1 MASSSSVTP
10 ECSGSTTKDP
20 PSIEMLHVFRELLV
34 QYLDPQCAY
43 DSLRFHLG
51 AKSSMI
57 HDAIKRSR
65 QEGVRELLQAIDDM
79 EDKRGVVKKFMDSL
93 KKSGHRFLHDVIH
106 MEKKLDDSWELKN
119 LLLGTEE
126 DLIKV
131 PPLELLPHLT
141 SFENHEKEAIRT
153 TERTHPP
160 RTTWSE
166 LNLRLQAKPSEVMEE
181 LIEGLREI
189 KYPVLAQSLEDA
201 YRGTGKDSRGDPD
214 GHDNDDDDNGGP
226 AKDPENKERPSND
239 KHGPDDD
246 KPDSGDK
253 PDSSGAGTADDGP
266 GGQRRSNGER
276 QSGDEANADSVSP
289 MLQLLQLSDA
299 PKPTTPSSTAS
310 VTESNIAHSTPMTL
324 ESLHLHDYQ
333 EELAEHSLEGK
344 NSVIVA
350 PTGSGKTR
358 VAIAIAMNALMKQN
372 GASKEQKKVVFIVN
386 KVALVE
392 QQKKAFQEF
401 IPEVDGISGD
411 MSSQVPLVH
420 QLEQSDVIV
429 LTSQILLNALQ
440 DGSFSLSSLRLI
452 ILDECHN
459 TQKENPY
466 NSIMAFYRDMKKRN
480 QPPLPQV
487 VGLTASLGVKKAKR
501 QIDAVKHVLKL
512 CANLDA
518 DEISTVVRYRDSL
531 KRSYHTPKEETIGV
545 EGRDDKDPFKIELGR
560 VMEPVEQTIV
570 SYLDKISEGGITGK
584 KILECRQEMT
594 EMSSFRGTQQYEGV
608 TTKLLQFL
616 SVEVKDSEIAR
627 FLQDCA
633 NFLKVYNESL
643 YINRDARTVDAL
655 NHINS
660 YTQILIDRNQNTE
673 ASVDRLIKLFEGI
686 KPKIEEICH
695 GPSNENPVLQRLE
708 KILIQEY
715 EEKEETLAILFTNT
729 RDSTRALQAWIQET
743 PSLASVNPG
752 TLIGTGGSTGMT
764 QTQQEQLLA
773 MFKEKKHK
781 LVISTSVAEEGLDIQ
796 MCNLVIRYN
805 YVRDDI
811 GRVQARGRSRA
822 EGGKFYL
829 VFNKRLRKLAER
841 EKMNRIRERMM
852 EEATETVC
860 GMIKD
865 NKQEYLDNI
874 AELQRQDASER
885 SLQRSGRL
893 AAEKKKSN
901 RKVHKEVKLL
911 CKHCREF
918 ICYTEDIRSINGQ
931 HHIVIEENFRERII
945 TERFQEDQT
954 LYGDVKVS
962 QEVQC
967 KRCKQQL
974 GFMMIFREHELP
986 LLSIR
991 YLVIEVRKGIRV
1003 HKKKWSDTT
1012 SLFTIK
1018 DIDLED
1024 LAKRLDV
1031 CMEDEESEDETIE
1044 KEQ

>member
-1 MASSSSVTP
+1 MASSVTP

-20 PSIEMLHVFRELLV
+20 PSIEMLTHVFRELLV
-34 QYLDPQCAY
+34 LYLDPQCAY
-43 DSLRFHLG
+43 DSLRFLLG

-57 HDAIKRSR
+57 FDAIKRGR
-65 QEGVRELLQAIDDM
+65 QEGVRELLHAIDNM
-79 EDKRGVVKKFMDSL
+79 EDKRGVAKKFMDSL
-93 KKSGHRFLHDVIH
+93 KKSGNRFLYDVIYGV
-106 MEKKLDDSWELKN
+106 KKLDDSWELKN

-126 DLIKV
+126 DLIEV

-153 TERTHPP
+153 TANTHPP

-166 LNLRLQAKPSEVMEE
+166 LCLRLQAKPSEVMEE
-181 LIEGLREI
+181 LINGLREI
-189 KYPVLAQSLEDA
+189 NYPLLAQSLEDA

-214 GHDNDDDDNGGP
+214 GHDNDDDDSGGP
-226 AKDPENKERPSND
+226 AKDPKNKERPSND

-253 PDSSGAGTADDGP
+253 PDSSGAGPADDGP
-266 GGQRRSNGER
+266 GGQRMSNGER

-289 MLQLLQLSDA
+289 MLGLLQLSDA
-299 PKPTTPSSTAS
+299 PGPATPSSTAT
-310 VTESNIAHSTPMTL
+310 VTESNIARSTPMTL

-333 EELAEHSLEGK
+333 EELAEHSLKGK

-358 VAIAIAMNALMKQN
+358 VAIAIAMNALMEQN
-372 GASKEQKKVVFIVN
+372 GASQAPNKVVFIVN

-420 QLEQSDVIV
+420 QLEQADVVV

-466 NSIMAFYRDMKKRN
+466 NSIMAFYRDLKKRN
-480 QPPLPQV
+480 QLPLPQV

-501 QIDAVKHVLKL
+501 QRDAVKHVLKL

-560 VMEPVEQTIV
+560 VMEPIEQTIV
-570 SYLDKISEGGITGK
+570 SILDKISAEGGITGK

-616 SVEVKDSEIAR
+616 SVEVNDSQIAR
-627 FLQDCA
+627 VLQDCA

-655 NHINS
+655 NHIKS
-660 YTQILIDRNQNTE
+660 FTQNLIDMKQNTE
-673 ASVDRLIKLFEGI
+673 DSVDRLIKLFEKI
-686 KPKIEEICH
+686 KPKIKEICH
-695 GPSNENPVLQRLE
+695 GPSNENPVLKCLE

-715 EEKEETLAILFTNT
+715 KEKEETLAILFTNT

-796 MCNLVIRYN
+796 MCNLVVRYN

-811 GRVQARGRSRA
+811 ARVQARGRSRA

-885 SLQRSGRL
+885 SLQRTGRL

-931 HHIVIEENFRERII
+931 HHIVIKESFRERII
-945 TERFQEDQT
+945 TERFHEDQT

-974 GFMMIFREHELP
+974 GYMMIFREHELP

-991 YLVIEVRKGIRV
+991 YLVIEVREGIRV

-1024 LAKRLDV
+1024 LARRLEGCV
-1031 CMEDEESEDETIE
+1031 EDEESEDGTIE